1 MLQWVIQEGETR
13 APIPADVGES
23 FLKEQS
29 ILVIKHSSCP
39 ISLYMYTNI
48 EYSYGEFLMVLY
60 HRLLC
65 NLLFKKKHNKYHRCP
80 SIYVYFTF

>member
-1 MLQWVIQEGETR
+1 MLQWVIQEGKTR

-29 ILVIKHSSCP
+29 ILVIKHSSCS

-65 NLLFKKKHNKYHRCP
+65 NLLFKKTQQI
-80 SIYVYFTF
+80 S